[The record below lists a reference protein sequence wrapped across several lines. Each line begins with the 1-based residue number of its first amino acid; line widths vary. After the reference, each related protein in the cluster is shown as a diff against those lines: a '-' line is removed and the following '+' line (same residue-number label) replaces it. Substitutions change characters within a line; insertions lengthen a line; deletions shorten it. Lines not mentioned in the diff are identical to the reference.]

1 MVSELRSPRY
11 WAAELLNNSLVEDR
25 TKARPSVIKSSYSLI
40 MANTNVVE
48 KDGTEE
54 VFDEMIGLFEKSRGK
69 VWKA

>member
-1 MVSELRSPRY
+1 
-11 WAAELLNNSLVEDR
+11 
-25 TKARPSVIKSSYSLI
+25 

-54 VFDEMIGLFEKSRGK
+54 EEVFDEMTGLFLKSRGE